1 MKFNDQNLAEDFR
14 IDLTPLID
22 VVFNLLI
29 FFMVTTT
36 FVTAAGLDVNL
47 PEASTKSEHR
57 EMPDRIVNISNE
69 GQLAYA
75 GKIIEQDQLREEFE
89 KLAAVDP
96 FLPLVIKADKKVH
109 HGRVVAIMDL
119 AKEAGLKKLA
129 IATAAKVR
137 MPEAGVE

>member
-1 MKFNDQNLAEDFR
+1 MKFNDHNPAEDFR

-47 PEASTKSEHR
+47 PEASTKAEHR
-57 EMPDRIVNISNE
+57 ELPDRIVSIGND
-69 GQLAYA
+69 GKLAYA
-75 GKIIEQDQLREEFE
+75 GRIIERDALREEFE

-96 FLPLVIKADKKVH
+96 FLPLVIKADKKVE
-109 HGRVVAIMDL
+109 HGRVVEIMDL
-119 AKEAGLKKLA
+119 AKESGLKKLA
-129 IATAAKVR
+129 IATSAKVS
-137 MPEAGVE
+137 MPESAGE